1 MDQGITWARKKN
13 SYYYLSELLNLKYLV
28 LMRKNKHEE
37 AERYLN
43 LAQQMKMWKV
53 AIFKNPQ
60 NCLKGLHHFLTFV
73 LIKSTFEVSKIKK
86 EG

>member
-1 MDQGITWARKKN
+1 NYTEKDAEIYVDQGITWARKKN

-43 LAQQMKMWKV
+43 LAQQMKNV
-53 AIFKNPQ
+53 ESGN
-60 NCLKGLHHFLTFV
+60 L
-73 LIKSTFEVSKIKK
+73 
-86 EG
+86 

>member
-1 MDQGITWARKKN
+1 MPKFMWIKELLGPAKKN

-43 LAQQMKMWKV
+43 LAQQMKNV
-53 AIFKNPQ
+53 ESGN
-60 NCLKGLHHFLTFV
+60 L
-73 LIKSTFEVSKIKK
+73 
-86 EG
+86 

>member
-1 MDQGITWARKKN
+1 MPKFMWIKELLGRKKN

-43 LAQQMKMWKV
+43 LAQQMKNV
-53 AIFKNPQ
+53 ESGN
-60 NCLKGLHHFLTFV
+60 L
-73 LIKSTFEVSKIKK
+73 
-86 EG
+86 

>member
-53 AIFKNPQ
+53 AIFKKSSEL
-60 NCLKGLHHFLTFV
+60 LKRSTPFLDFCTD
-73 LIKSTFEVSKIKK
+73 
-86 EG
+86 